1 LDIAQWN
8 YAEGMAVT
16 FLQKTENAT
25 FSCMCHKNLQSEK
38 GIWRRGTAG
47 PAGLTPQQKTKEAQ
61 CSKSQSVEVGNDAE
75 ARETREHEAYLSM
88 WTYRESEKSTN
99 M

>member
-1 LDIAQWN
+1 MLHSVAC
-8 YAEGMAVT
+8 VT
-16 FLQKTENAT
+16 KR
-25 FSCMCHKNLQSEK
+25 QSEK

-61 CSKSQSVEVGNDAE
+61 CSKSQSVEVGNDAD
-75 ARETREHEAYLSM
+75 ARETRENEAYFSM
-88 WTYRESEKSTN
+88 WTYCESEKSTN